1 MTEKRET
8 KSYVAFLILVTAT
21 AVLVTTLGLT
31 PAQIASVV
39 IFSTLIYGTLLFWRF
54 RVAFA
59 LIAALALLLF
69 GLTDVQTLLQSAG
82 LDIILFLIGMM
93 IVVGFLEE
101 RKFFEYLLEKIV
113 SLVGNDAKKIVIVM
127 MLMAGL
133 FAALV
138 DEVTSILFMTATMLH
153 LIGKR
158 DVSPA
163 PFIMMLVF
171 ATNVG
176 SSATVIGNPIG
187 VMIAFQGGLTFAD
200 FIRWATP
207 VAVIVLLITIFLSV
221 RYFSSD
227 IKKLGEKI
235 THSAND
241 VQLPKRELA
250 ICLAMFLGTITFL
263 IFHQTIEAA
272 FHLKKNTMLLGTSL
286 GAAGVALLIDH
297 QRAREIVDKKVDWWT
312 LTFFLFFFAS
322 VGTLKYVGVTNLIAN
337 GLFSVMGH
345 NELASISM
353 FTGVA
358 WITTAFMDNVLA
370 VATLIP
376 VVHDLGTAGLHT
388 YPLWWGLLFGGTYG
402 GNLTIIGSTANIV
415 AIGVLERKGH
425 SHITFMQWLKP
436 GLLVSIPGLIIP
448 ILMVYFQIPFMP
460 G

>member
-1 MTEKRET
+1 MSEKKET
-8 KSYVAFLILVTAT
+8 KSYVAFAILVIATAILVTY
-21 AVLVTTLGLT
+21 LGLS
-31 PAQIASVV
+31 PAQIASVI
-39 IFSTLIYGTLLFWRF
+39 IFSTLIYGTIIFWRF

-69 GLTDVQTLLQSAG
+69 NLIDVQTLIQSAG
-82 LDIILFLIGMM
+82 IDIILFLIGMM

-113 SLVGNDAKKIVIVM
+113 ALVGNDAKRIVIVM

-138 DEVTSILFMTATMLH
+138 DEVTSILFMTATMFH
-153 LIGKR
+153 LISKR

-163 PFIMMLVF
+163 PFVMMLVF

-187 VMIAFQGGLTFAD
+187 VLIAFQGGLTFMN

-207 VAVIVLLITIFLSV
+207 VAVIVLLVTIFLSV

-235 THSAND
+235 THSESD
-241 VQLPKRELA
+241 VQLPRRELA
-250 ICLAMFLGTITFL
+250 ICLAVFLGTITFL
-263 IFHQTIEAA
+263 VLHHTIEDML
-272 FHLKKNTMLLGTSL
+272 HLQKNTMLLGTAL

-297 QRAREIVDKKVDWWT
+297 HRAREIVDKKVDWWT

-322 VGTLKYVGVTNLIAN
+322 VGTLKYVGVTKLIAG
-337 GLFSVMGH
+337 GLFSAVGH
-345 NELASISM
+345 NELAAVSV
-353 FTGVA
+353 FTGVS

-388 YPLWWGLLFGGTYG
+388 FPLWWGLLFGGTYG

-415 AIGVLERKGH
+415 AIGVLERRGH

-448 ILMVYFQIPFMP
+448 ILLVYLQIPLMP
-460 G
+460 